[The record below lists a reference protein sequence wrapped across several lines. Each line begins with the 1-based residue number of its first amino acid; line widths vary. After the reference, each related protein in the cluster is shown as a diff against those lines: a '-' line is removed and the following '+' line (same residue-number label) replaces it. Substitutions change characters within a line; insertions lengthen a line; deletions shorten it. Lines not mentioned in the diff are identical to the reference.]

1 MTFPRRICTLSKTAL
16 ATVIASAL
24 YFTPAVTAQSGLQVT
39 YGAKGVQKLSYNGI
53 TLEDTNAFP
62 SDTFHIWHMK
72 SSDLSGNPVQ
82 TGQYGW
88 GESNNGTSWNPQT
101 LTETYYFVWGSIATQ
116 FVQSGNNLDM
126 IVTETNNAGS
136 GIAFDGAEVYPFFLH
151 FPQDPANFYGY
162 SQYAIT
168 TTGPGVSVADFG
180 SGIVTSVIPTE
191 SFPMYG
197 GWKNAGSATYSPLM
211 VTTAPD
217 GLATFL
223 PRNDNPVQ
231 PGTSFSYRVSLR
243 FTNEG
248 VPANASDAYASFAQ
262 TYPNQL
268 NWPDRRIIGTAYLS
282 SSSGSS
288 NINTPS
294 GYPTNPRRYFNDP
307 SVDITNPAGLQAF
320 QSRMLAQAAENAS
333 TAAAMNAQGVVTW
346 DIEGEEY
353 SQNTSYVC
361 SPDQIATV
369 APEMVSTISLPNS
382 PYNGMRLVDAYFKVM
397 SSTGIRTGVCLRPQV
412 FAIDSNGN
420 AAQSFLSTNAAIIAN
435 LENKARYAF
444 NTWGTTLFYVDSTVD
459 VNGGTLDPAIFQ
471 QIATDLPNFLFIPE
485 ESTPRY
491 YAYTAPFYS
500 FIFHTA
506 LGTDPSTYNYYPH
519 AFGANLVND
528 VSAAT
533 LAQYT
538 PQLTHQVSEGDILMG
553 HADYWQAN
561 DPTLVSIYAAAG
573 SHPINPAPTAP
584 VISWPVPAGLT
595 YGQPLT
601 LAQLD
606 ASASVP
612 GTFTY
617 NPASGTLLHAGT
629 NSLTA
634 TFVPSNTTLYTSVT
648 ATNTINVAKA
658 TPVLSWATP
667 ASIVNPAPL
676 TATQLNATASVPG
689 TFTYSPAAGTV
700 LPAGTTRLQVT
711 FTPTDAAD
719 YNAASASTNLTVTAQ
734 PRVTPSISWP
744 SPASI
749 LSGAALTSAQLDAT
763 ASVPGT
769 FQYSP
774 ATGTVLPV
782 GTTTLSVTFTPADTV
797 HYTTAAATTTLTV
810 NPRPRSTPSLTWP
823 TPASIVSG
831 SALTSAQLDAVASVA
846 GTFQYSPAAGS
857 VLPVGSNTLTVTFT
871 PTDSTDY
878 TTASA
883 SVVLTVN
890 PRPRS
895 TPSLTWPAP
904 ASIVSGS
911 ALTSAQLDAV
921 ASIAGTFQYSPAA
934 GSVLPVGSNTLT
946 VTFTP
951 TDSAD
956 YTTASASVILTVT
969 PRPRSTPSLTW
980 PAPASIVSGTA
991 LTSAQ
996 LNAVASVAGT
1006 FQYSPAVGSVLPVGS
1021 NTLTVTFTP
1030 ADSADYT
1037 TASASVE
1044 LTVAPVVRSTPALSW
1059 PTPAPITYGVGLSA
1073 AQLDATASVPGT
1085 FLYSSVPGA
1094 VLPVGTN
1101 TLTVTFTPIDTT
1113 HYTSASASVALTV
1126 NPLPVS
1132 NLAILSPTAG
1142 ATVSGFIQV
1151 QGYVNLFLDAAGSF
1165 LIVDGIWYDQHR
1177 VTQPPYLYGL
1187 DTTALSNGQHTLQLW
1202 GHDIGNNTTYS
1213 APITITVAN

>member
-1 MTFPRRICTLSKTAL
+1 MNVSHRFRTLSKAVLTTAV
-16 ATVIASAL
+16 AGAL
-24 YFTPAVTAQSGLQVT
+24 YSTPALTAQSGLQVT
-39 YGAKGVQKLSYNGI
+39 YGAKGVQTLSYNGI
-53 TLEDTNAFP
+53 TLEDTRAFP

-72 SSDLSGNPVQ
+72 SSDLFGNPVQ

-136 GIAFDGAEVYPFFLH
+136 GVAFDGAEVYPFFLH
-151 FPQDPANFYGY
+151 FPQDPLKFYGY
-162 SQYAIT
+162 TQYAIT

-180 SGIVTSVIPTE
+180 SGIVTSVIPDE

-197 GWKNAGSATYSPLM
+197 GWKNAGPATYSPLM
-211 VTTAPD
+211 ATTAPD
-217 GLATFL
+217 GLATFF
-223 PRNDNPVQ
+223 PHIDNPVQ

-243 FTNEG
+243 FTSEG
-248 VPANASDAYASFAQ
+248 TPADASDAYASFAQ

-288 NINTPS
+288 NISIPS
-294 GYPTNPRRYFNDP
+294 GFPTNPRRYFNDP

-333 TAAAMNAQGVVTW
+333 TAAAMNAQGVITW

-369 APEMVSTISLPNS
+369 APEMVSTISIPSS

-412 FAIDSNGN
+412 FAMASNRN

-459 VNGGTLDPAIFQ
+459 SNGGTLDPAIFQ

-500 FIFHTA
+500 FIFHTDI
-506 LGTDPSTYNYYPH
+506 GTDPSVYRYYPH

-528 VSAAT
+528 VSAGT

-561 DPTLVSIYAAAG
+561 DPTLVAIYAAAG

-584 VISWPVPAGLT
+584 VISWPTVASIT

-601 LAQLD
+601 SAQLD
-606 ASASVP
+606 
-612 GTFTY
+612 
-617 NPASGTLLHAGT
+617 
-629 NSLTA
+629 
-634 TFVPSNTTLYTSVT
+634 
-648 ATNTINVAKA
+648 
-658 TPVLSWATP
+658 
-667 ASIVNPAPL
+667 
-676 TATQLNATASVPG
+676 ATASVPG
-689 TFTYSPAAGTV
+689 TFTYSPAAGTI
-700 LPAGTTRLQVT
+700 LPAGATNLAATFVPGNATLYTSVTATNTIHVAKATPVLSWAAPASIVNPAPLTSTQLNATASVPGTFTYTPAAGTILAVGTTQLHVT

-719 YNAASASTNLTVTAQ
+719 YNSVSASTNLTVTAQ
-734 PRVTPSISWP
+734 PRVTPVITWR

-749 LSGAALTSAQLDAT
+749 VSGIALSAAQLNATASVPGTFQYSPAVGTVLPVGTTTLSVIFTPADSVHYNSAAATTTLTITPRPRSTPSLSWAAPASIVSGTVLTSAQLNATASVAGTFQYTPAAGTVLPVGTTNLTVTFTPTDTVNYTTAAASVALSVTPRPRSTPSLSWPVPSSIVSGTALTSAQLDAT

-769 FQYSP
+769 FQYVP
-774 ATGTVLPV
+774 AAGTVLPV
-782 GTTTLSVTFTPADTV
+782 GTS
-797 HYTTAAATTTLTV
+797 
-810 NPRPRSTPSLTWP
+810 
-823 TPASIVSG
+823 
-831 SALTSAQLDAVASVA
+831 
-846 GTFQYSPAAGS
+846 
-857 VLPVGSNTLTVTFT
+857 TLTVTFT
-871 PTDSTDY
+871 PTDTVNY
-878 TTASA
+878 ASA
-883 SVVLTVN
+883 AASVALTVT
-890 PRPRS
+890 PLVRS

-904 ASIVSGS
+904 APVNYGS
-911 ALTSAQLDAV
+911 
-921 ASIAGTFQYSPAA
+921 
-934 GSVLPVGSNTLT
+934 
-946 VTFTP
+946 
-951 TDSAD
+951 
-956 YTTASASVILTVT
+956 
-969 PRPRSTPSLTW
+969 
-980 PAPASIVSGTA
+980 
-991 LTSAQ
+991 
-996 LNAVASVAGT
+996 
-1006 FQYSPAVGSVLPVGS
+1006 
-1021 NTLTVTFTP
+1021 
-1030 ADSADYT
+1030 
-1037 TASASVE
+1037 
-1044 LTVAPVVRSTPALSW
+1044 
-1059 PTPAPITYGVGLSA
+1059 GLSV

-1085 FLYSSVPGA
+1085 FQYSPGLGSI
-1094 VLPVGTN
+1094 LPVGTN
-1101 TLTVTFTPIDTT
+1101 TLTVTFTPADTI
-1113 HYTSASASVALTV
+1113 HYTSATASVTLTV
-1126 NPLPVS
+1126 NPLPAS
-1132 NLAILSPTAG
+1132 NLALLYPTAG

-1165 LIVDGIWYDQHR
+1165 IIVDGNWYDAHR

-1187 DTTALSNGQHTLQLW
+1187 DTTVLPNGPHTLQLW
-1202 GHDIGNNTTYS
+1202 SHDIGNNTTLS
-1213 APITITVAN
+1213 APITINVAN